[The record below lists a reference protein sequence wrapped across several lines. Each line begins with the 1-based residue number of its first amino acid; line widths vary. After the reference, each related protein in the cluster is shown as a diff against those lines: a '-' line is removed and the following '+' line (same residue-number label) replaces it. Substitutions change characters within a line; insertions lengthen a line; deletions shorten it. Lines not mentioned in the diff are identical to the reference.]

1 MDIIHFLMK
10 FLNIPYKWGGKA
22 PIDGLDCSGFVSI
35 YLKAINILSYHSDLS
50 AQGIHDTLAHFGT
63 TREEA
68 RLGDIVF
75 YGTNVKDITH
85 VCVCLSDMLMIG
97 ACGGDKTTYDLD
109 DAITQHAYV
118 KVLPIDYRSDR
129 VAIITPKLVH

>member
-1 MDIIHFLMK
+1 ME
-10 FLNIPYKWGGKA
+10 
-22 PIDGLDCSGFVSI
+22 GLDCSGFVSI
-35 YLKAINILSYHSDLS
+35 YLKAINIISYHSDLS
-50 AQGIHDTLAHFGT
+50 AQGIHDTLAHFCDT
-63 TREEA
+63 EDEA

-75 YGTNVKDITH
+75 YGTNIKDISH
-85 VCVCLSDMLMIG
+85 VCVCLNDTMMIG

-129 VAIITPKLVH
+129 VAIINPKLVH